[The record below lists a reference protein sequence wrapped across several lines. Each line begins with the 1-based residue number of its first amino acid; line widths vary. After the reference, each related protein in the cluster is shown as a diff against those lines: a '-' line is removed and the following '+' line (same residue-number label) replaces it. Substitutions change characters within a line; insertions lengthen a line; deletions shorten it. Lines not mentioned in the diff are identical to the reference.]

1 LIYTKVYL
9 LKHMIDVN
17 KLPSVKLFRWTRDYL
32 FQVMAK
38 IVIDDSIL
46 LSAFKEIDRADFV
59 PEKLR
64 DSAYSDQEIEIAY
77 GERLNS
83 PIVVADMLN
92 QIKPVPGGTYLDI
105 GTGTGYVAAL
115 LAYCATETGKVYSM
129 ERLQWLWEA
138 ARNSVKKYK
147 FSNVEI
153 LYRDGLEGL
162 PLKAPYDGI
171 HVSFIINQEIVD
183 KLKVQ
188 LKNSKGKLVF
198 PDVNNNVTV
207 IERDGENY
215 TQEIVRGHVFKEG
228 KAGIA

>member
-1 LIYTKVYL
+1 
-9 LKHMIDVN
+9 MIDVN
-17 KLPSVKLFRWTRDYL
+17 KLPSAKLFRWSRDYL

-105 GTGTGYVAAL
+105 GTGTGYVAAV

-129 ERLQWLWEA
+129 ERLQWLWES
-138 ARNSVKKYK
+138 ARSNVKKYK
-147 FSNVEI
+147 FSNIEI
-153 LYRDGLEGL
+153 LYRDGKEGL

-171 HVSFIINQEIVD
+171 HVSFIINQDTVD

-198 PDVNNNVTV
+198 PDVNNNITV
-207 IERDGENY
+207 IERIGDNY

-228 KAGIA
+228 KTGIS

>member
-1 LIYTKVYL
+1 
-9 LKHMIDVN
+9 MIDVN
-17 KLPSVKLFRWTRDYL
+17 KLPSAKLFRWSRDYL

-92 QIKPVPGGTYLDI
+92 QIKPIPGGTYLDI

-115 LAYCATETGKVYSM
+115 LAYCASDTGKVYSM
-129 ERLQWLWEA
+129 ERLQWLWES
-138 ARNSVKKYK
+138 ARNNVKKYK

-171 HVSFIINQEIVD
+171 HVSFIINQETVD
-183 KLKVQ
+183 KLKTQ
-188 LKNSKGKLVF
+188 LKNNNGKLVF
-198 PDVNNNVTV
+198 PDVNNNITV
-207 IERDGENY
+207 IERVGENY

-228 KAGIA
+228 KAGVA

>member
-1 LIYTKVYL
+1 
-9 LKHMIDVN
+9 MIDVN
-17 KLPSVKLFRWTRDYL
+17 KLKSVKLFRWSRDYL
-32 FQVMAK
+32 FQVIAK

-59 PEKLR
+59 PEKLI
-64 DSAYSDQEIEIAY
+64 DSAYADMELEIAY

-83 PIVVADMLN
+83 PVVVADMLN

-105 GTGTGYVAAL
+105 GTGTGYVAAI
-115 LAYCATETGKVYSM
+115 LAYCASENGKVYSM

-138 ARNSVKKYK
+138 ARNNVKKYK
-147 FSNVEI
+147 FSNIEI
-153 LYRDGLEGL
+153 LYRDGSEGL

-171 HVSFIINQEIVD
+171 HVSFIIGQETVD

-198 PDVNNNVTV
+198 PDANNNVTV

-215 TQEIVRGHVFKEG
+215 TQEIVRGHVFQQG
-228 KAGIA
+228 KIGTA